1 MQGIL
6 RPATGADADAIGS
19 VHYQAWMETYTGL
32 IHPAFLAARSPAKS
46 AALFRSQGCE
56 NTWVAVVADAIVG
69 FCGYGPPRGPA
80 PAGAGE
86 VYGLYVLRAFQR
98 QAIGSRLLRE
108 ARSALR
114 QQGFQTAFLWV
125 LAGNAPAMAFYQKQG
140 FRFDGTS
147 KTETLVEPVVEQRW
161 VCTL

>member
-1 MQGIL
+1 M
-6 RPATGADADAIGS
+6 AI
-19 VHYQAWMETYTGL
+19 
-32 IHPAFLAARSPAKS
+32 
-46 AALFRSQGCE
+46 
-56 NTWVAVVADAIVG
+56 VADAIVG
-69 FCGYGPPRGPA
+69 FCGYGLPRGPA

-108 ARSALR
+108 AKSALR